1 MQYIV
6 YGFIAFGEIV
16 VTFIKKYWPKL
27 IAKFGWQ
34 AIAIGIQKI
43 FSGIII
49 TMVTSFWLA
58 FIAFVVASY
67 IRITDFISFLNSG
80 SGISGTGIGG
90 EAGSSLQCVWSIL
103 KATGIEAG
111 LVSALPFLSAV
122 IVFVMST
129 VLYTVTKELLIV
141 IGRELSNHLNLLTK

>member
-1 MQYIV
+1 MQYVV

-16 VTFIKKYWPKL
+16 VEFIKKYWPKL

-34 AIAIGIQKI
+34 ALSLLIQKA
-43 FSGIII
+43 FSIIII

-58 FIAFVVASY
+58 FISFVTASY
-67 IRITDFISFLNSG
+67 IRISDFIAFMNSG
-80 SGISGTGIGG
+80 GFASGGVS
-90 EAGSSLQCVWSIL
+90 GSSLQCIWAIL

-111 LVSALPFLSAV
+111 VISALPFLMAT

>member
-16 VTFIKKYWPKL
+16 VEFIKKYWPKL

-34 AIAIGIQKI
+34 ALALGIQKA
-43 FSGIII
+43 FSYIII
-49 TMVTSFWLA
+49 TMVTSFWLG
-58 FIAFVVASY
+58 FIAFVTSAY
-67 IRITDFISFLNSG
+67 TRISDFIAFMNSG
-80 SGISGTGIGG
+80 SGVGGSGVGG
-90 EAGSSLQCVWSIL
+90 VAGSSLQCIWAIL

-111 LVSALPFLSAV
+111 VTSALPFLMAT
-122 IVFVMST
+122 IIFVMST
-129 VLYTVTKELLIV
+129 VLYTVTKELLVV